1 MTLWLFLAL
10 LSPLLFTLTNFV
22 DKYLLGKI
30 VGDKPVPSITILAGL
45 AGVPFLVVFGVLARN
60 SLAGYSLASAL
71 GAISSG
77 VLLITAYYFYYK
89 ALMVADASL
98 VAALFQLIIP
108 FNYVLGLVFLDEH
121 LSAVQLAA
129 VGIVL
134 LGSVVLSLENHG
146 DEAAGSRR
154 RLRMNKSVF
163 WYMFLSSLFIAL
175 SSVVF
180 KMVAQDSAYLP
191 TQFFEYTAGVI
202 IGALLFLCNRSARAG
217 FLDILRRHR
226 AQAISLSG
234 LNEIINL
241 GGVIAMRYAM
251 FLAPIAVVQAI
262 SSVQAIFL
270 LIVGVVLTVLFPQFI
285 KENIGRKHL
294 LQKMV
299 AIGIMILGTVLLALN
314 T

>member
-1 MTLWLFLAL
+1 MTLWLFLSI
-10 LSPLLFTLTNFV
+10 LSPFLFTLTNFV

-45 AGVPFLVVFGVLARN
+45 AGVPFLIIFGILARH
-60 SLAGYSLASAL
+60 SLADYGLTNAL
-71 GAISSG
+71 GAVSAG
-77 VLLITAYYFYYK
+77 ALLITAYYFYYK

-108 FNYVLGLVFLDEH
+108 FNYVLGLIFLDEH
-121 LSAVQLAA
+121 LSVVQLVA

-134 LGSVVLSLENHG
+134 LGSVVLSLENHEDADDG
-146 DEAAGSRR
+146 RR
-154 RLRMNKSVF
+154 RMRLNKSVF

-180 KMVAQDSAYLP
+180 KMVAKDSAYLP
-191 TQFFEYTAGVI
+191 TQFCEYTAGVI
-202 IGALLFLCNRSARAG
+202 IGTLLFLCNRSARAG

-226 AQAISLSG
+226 SQAVGLSG
-234 LNEIINL
+234 LNEILNL
-241 GGVIAMRYAM
+241 GGVVAMRYAM

-270 LIVGVVLTVLFPQFI
+270 LAVGVALTALFPRFI

-294 LQKMV
+294 LQKMA